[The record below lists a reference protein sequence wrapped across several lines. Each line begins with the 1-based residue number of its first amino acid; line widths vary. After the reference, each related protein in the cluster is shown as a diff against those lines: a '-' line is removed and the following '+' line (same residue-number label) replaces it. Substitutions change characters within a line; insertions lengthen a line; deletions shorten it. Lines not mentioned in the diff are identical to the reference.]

1 LTKDQID
8 IQKPQ
13 DVDLPELET
22 PVLREWGSDYLAEV
36 IRDLDLQY
44 IALNPGASFRGLH
57 DSLVNHLGNRN
68 PQMLLCLH
76 EEHAVSIAHG
86 YAKVTGQPMGAF
98 VHSNV
103 GLMHATAA
111 IFNAWC
117 DRVPLMVFGAT
128 GTVDAA
134 TRRPW
139 IEWIHT
145 AQDQGALVR
154 DYTKWDAQPASVPAA
169 AEALYRARLI
179 ATTLPC
185 APVYVNFPNDLQE
198 TRVSQDLVLPKRA
211 DFAAPKTGVPA
222 AADLE
227 VLVQQLQTAR
237 NPIFLMG
244 RVNRDAESWSRRVAL
259 AERMQARVL
268 TDLRVGAAFP
278 TDHPLHAAKPVLL
291 FAGTGADALR
301 AADLVISL
309 DWIDLAGA
317 ISAAWGKVPTPPI
330 VHISLDQHVHRGWSM
345 DHQGLPKT
353 MIHLLADPDQSV
365 AMLLERTSGWTAPAA
380 VWSNAPAV
388 SAFEPQSPPQ
398 DSTLTVRDLARCLR
412 VALQPHKPSLIR
424 LPLGWSAEHY
434 PFLDPLD
441 YLGSDGGGTIGAG
454 PGMAVGAAL
463 ALRDH
468 HPNRLPV
475 AVLGD
480 GDFMMGNQAIWT
492 AVRYGIPLLVVVCN
506 NRSFFN
512 DEIHQERVA
521 LQRNRPVQNKRIGMH
536 IGGPLLDLVAIGRA
550 QGAYGIGP
558 VTTGVALRE
567 ALQDGIARVAMGQV
581 VLIDAHVEP
590 GYDSAVA
597 NVLKDSNK

>member
-1 LTKDQID
+1 MTSDQIH
-8 IQKPQ
+8 IQQPQ
-13 DVDLPELET
+13 DVDLPVPDANLSK
-22 PVLREWGSDYLAEV
+22 EWGSDYLAEV
-36 IRDLDLQY
+36 IRDLDLRY

-57 DSLVNHLGNRN
+57 DSLVNFLGNRN

-76 EEHAVSIAHG
+76 EEHAVSLAHG
-86 YAKVTGQPMGAF
+86 YAKVTGRPMGAF

-154 DYTKWDAQPASVPAA
+154 DYTKWDAQPASVLAA

-179 ATTLPC
+179 TMTPPC
-185 APVYVNFPNDLQE
+185 APVYINFPNDVQE
-198 TRVSQDLVLPKRA
+198 AKVDQPMDLPTRA
-211 DFAAPKTGVPA
+211 DFAAPTAGVPA
-222 AADLE
+222 EHELDALINLLSKAHK
-227 VLVQQLQTAR
+227 
-237 NPIFLMG
+237 PMILMG
-244 RVNRDAESWSRRVAL
+244 RVSRDPADWDRRVAL
-259 AERMQARVL
+259 AERLQAKVL

-291 FAGTGADALR
+291 FAGAGAEVLR
-301 AADLVISL
+301 EADLVISL
-309 DWIDLAGA
+309 DWIDVAGA
-317 ISAAWGKVPTPPI
+317 ISAAWGKGATPPI
-330 VHISLDQHVHRGWSM
+330 VHVSVDQHLHRGWSM

-353 MIHLLADPDQSV
+353 VMHWLADPDQTV
-365 AMLLERTSGWTAPAA
+365 AMLLAKTASAPKHSTAWGPPASG
-380 VWSNAPAV
+380 
-388 SAFEPQSPPQ
+388 FEPLAAPQ
-398 DSTLTVRDLARCLR
+398 DVPLTVRDLSRCLR
-412 VALQPHKPSLIR
+412 YELQQTHPCLIR

-434 PFLDPLD
+434 PLHDPLN

-468 HPNRLPV
+468 HPDRLPV

-506 NRSFFN
+506 NRSFYN

-521 LQRNRPVQNKRIGMH
+521 MQRKRPVQNKRIGMH
-536 IGGPLLDLVAIGRA
+536 IGGPLIDLAAIGRA
-550 QGAYGIGP
+550 QGAHGIGP
-558 VTTGVALRE
+558 VTTGTALAQ
-567 ALQDGIARVAMGQV
+567 ALQDGIARVRQGQV
-581 VLIDAHVEP
+581 VVIDAQVEP
-590 GYDSAVA
+590 GYDSAVGNA
-597 NVLKDSNK
+597 LKDLSK